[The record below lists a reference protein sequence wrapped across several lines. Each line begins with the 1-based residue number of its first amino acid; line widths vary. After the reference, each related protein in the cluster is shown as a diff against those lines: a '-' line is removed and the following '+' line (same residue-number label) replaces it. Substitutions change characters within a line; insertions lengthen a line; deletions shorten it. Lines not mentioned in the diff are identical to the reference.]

1 MNTRRIA
8 LGGTLLLAIAS
19 GLGGCKSV
27 SKAQYNAAVQE
38 NSELRDRLATLQDS
52 IRQGNGQAQS
62 LESENQR
69 LASEIARLQA
79 MVDNGQTG
87 FEGIAGTSV
96 ARRGDAIAV
105 TVAGDVLF
113 DSGSVILK
121 SSAKSSL
128 DRVVSVLQSQYG
140 SNSIRVEGYTDT
152 DPIKKSDWKTNERLS
167 SERALAVE
175 TYLVSKGID
184 NDRVYSA
191 AFGPAVQRGSKQAS
205 RRVEIVILGNS

>member
-8 LGGTLLLAIAS
+8 LGGALLLAIAS

-27 SKAQYNAAVQE
+27 SKAQYDAAVQE

-52 IRQGNGQAQS
+52 VRQGNGQSQS
-62 LESENQR
+62 LESANQQ
-69 LASEIARLQA
+69 LASENARLQA
-79 MVDNGQTG
+79 LVDSGQTG

-113 DSGSVILK
+113 DSGSVSLK

-128 DRVVSVLQSQYG
+128 DRVVSVLQRQYSG
-140 SNSIRVEGYTDT
+140 NAIRVEGYTDT

-175 TYLVSKGID
+175 SYLVTKGVE
-184 NDRVYSA
+184 NERVYSA
-191 AFGPAVQRGSKQAS
+191 AFGPAVQRATKKDS